1 MKTTHAAA
9 DQAAT
14 ATPDNPLRYLP
25 IEDIIESC
33 THVQRARRARYSD
46 QGLEE
51 LAESINRSGV
61 LQPILVRPF
70 NGSNVARS
78 SDGEPPSFEIVA
90 GERRFLASKRAGL
103 RQIPAIV
110 RELTDEH
117 VLEAQLV
124 ENLQREDLDALS
136 EAEGYDELM
145 RVARIDVD
153 QVAAK
158 IGKSRSYVY
167 ARTKLL
173 DLSDEGRAAL
183 AAGKLDASR
192 ALLVARIADP
202 KRQAKALE
210 LALELDYQGE
220 RPRLSYR
227 DLLREIGR
235 KHASVALS
243 TATFPVDDPTLA
255 PGPCTTC
262 AFRSGNCSAPGV
274 TEDPDVCNDV
284 RCFNT
289 KTREASDR
297 RLKVAAVVGRP
308 IIKGDAAVELVKSAR
323 SLYQVLNLAG
333 YVDLDAICTDDEFP
347 EPEPKDTG
355 DEAAD
360 QAARSAWEDRWQSH
374 KERTYRQILGEA
386 AIPTATFIDPKTRR
400 ALELMP
406 VDEVRRLLKAAGIE
420 LSERIGAV
428 AGENMAH
435 DPRAFQVAQA
445 KERARIERLQT
456 YRHRI
461 AQEVF
466 PKATEALDA
475 AELALVAKSLASVWP
490 AAGILPKFYG
500 GKPLPAS
507 MKAGELA
514 RYIRFALLAHELSS
528 HHMQGRAPML
538 EGLAKRHG
546 VDVAKIKAELEGKSE
561 KPAKASSKNA
571 PAKKAVAKK
580 TPAKSAAK
588 PKPKATKKTAKTK
601 SGEAKS

>member
-1 MKTTHAAA
+1 LKTTHAAAA

-14 ATPDNPLRYLP
+14 ATPDNPLRYVPLV
-25 IEDIIESC
+25 DIVESC

-46 QGLEE
+46 QGLDE

-210 LALELDYQGE
+210 LALDYQGE

-235 KHASVALS
+235 KNASVALS
-243 TATFPVDDPTLA
+243 TATFPLDDPTLA

-289 KTREASDR
+289 KTRAASDR
-297 RLKVAAVVGRP
+297 RLKAAEAAGRP
-308 IIKGDAAVELVKSAR
+308 IIKGDAAVELLKSSKSFLR
-323 SLYQVLNLAG
+323 VNNLAG
-333 YVDLDAICTDDEFP
+333 YVDLDSVCDDDEFP
-347 EPEPKDTG
+347 EPEPKATG
-355 DEAAD
+355 D
-360 QAARSAWEDRWQSH
+360 QAADDAAMASWQDRWNAH
-374 KERTYRQILGEA
+374 KPRTYRELLGNDA
-386 AIPTATFIDPKTRR
+386 APTAAFVDPKTRR
-400 ALELMP
+400 TLELMP
-406 VDEVRRLLKAAGIE
+406 VDEVRRLLQAKGIE
-420 LSERIGAV
+420 LSEHVGAV
-428 AGENMAH
+428 AGPSMAH
-435 DPRAFQVAQA
+435 DPKAHAAAQA
-445 KERARIERLQT
+445 KERARIERLQA
-456 YRHRI
+456 YRQRI

-475 AELALVAKSLASVWP
+475 AELALVAKSLGSIWP
-490 AAGILPKFYG
+490 AAQILPTFYG
-500 GKPLPAS
+500 GKPLPGS

-514 RYIRFALLAHELSS
+514 RYIRFALLAHELLS
-528 HHMQGRAPML
+528 HNAQGRAPML
-538 EGLAKRHG
+538 EGLAKHHG
-546 VDVAKIKAELEGKSE
+546 VDVAKIKAELEGKGE
-561 KPAKASSKNA
+561 KPSKASSKKA
-571 PAKKAVAKK
+571 PAKKAAAK
-580 TPAKSAAK
+580 TTAK
-588 PKPKATKKTAKTK
+588 PKPKAAPAKKATKVKASKVK
-601 SGEAKS
+601 Q